1 MKSKIVEKL
10 KKSELIRRVYVSTF
24 GSYERQWNL
33 HARGRRS
40 AIWGILN
47 VEDEETFDKR
57 GGSLQKNLRSSLT
70 LIRSCLTWDVVLGE
84 WKSFWLLIVRKFMV

>member
-1 MKSKIVEKL
+1 MFSKLRDKIVEKARE
-10 KKSELIRRVYVSTF
+10 SELIRRVYVSTF

-57 GGSLQKNLRSSLT
+57 GGGSLQRSLRSSLSLIQSSLT
-70 LIRSCLTWDVVLGE
+70 LDVVLAG
-84 WKSFWLLIVRKFMV
+84 WKSF

>member
-1 MKSKIVEKL
+1 MSAKLRDKIVEKV
-10 KKSELIRRVYVSTF
+10 KESKLIRRVYVSIF

-40 AIWGILN
+40 AIWSILN

-57 GGSLQKNLRSSLT
+57 GGGSLQKNLRSSLSI
-70 LIRSCLTWDVVLGE
+70 IRSCLTSDVVSAG
-84 WKSFWLLIVRKFMV
+84 WKSF